1 MTVILFYV
9 FYTMMAFW
17 VVTATALSIMKK
29 RFSIKCS
36 ACWFISIIGELVFL
50 FALENQGSEIN
61 CVFDLILCLIICI
74 SIIIYFCIEAKRAIE
89 RKRENNRW

>member
-9 FYTMMAFW
+9 FHIMIAFW
-17 VVTATALSIMKK
+17 TVTAIVLSIMKK
-29 RFSIKCS
+29 QLSIKCS
-36 ACWFISIIGELVFL
+36 VCWFISIIGELVFL
-50 FALENQGSEIN
+50 FALKNQGSEIN
-61 CVFDLILCLIICI
+61 CVFDIVLCLIICI